1 MKWKIFSRRPPPLDP
16 QHWAHALTLCPYAR
30 QLPPGDRDRL
40 HEVAQAFLHIK
51 RFEGA
56 ADFEPTPVIR
66 AVIAVKASVPI
77 LNLGLEYY
85 DEWREIIVYPGDFR
99 VDDEY
104 VDDAGVMHRETR
116 DLCGQSLTQGPMVL
130 SWQTI
135 EEEREA
141 LDRDVVI
148 HECAHKLD
156 ILNGDANG
164 FPPLH
169 SDMQTARWTKTFADA
184 FERFGADV
192 DADFET
198 GLDPYGA
205 ADPAEFF
212 AVLSET
218 FFTAPAI
225 VARDFPA
232 VYRQLARFYRQDP
245 RRVLRAS
252 P

>member
-1 MKWKIFSRRPPPLDP
+1 MKWKIFSRRRPPLDP
-16 QHWAHALTLCPYAR
+16 RHWSRALTACPYALR
-30 QLPPGDRDRL
+30 LPGGDRNRL
-40 HEVAQAFLHIK
+40 RALVETFLQK
-51 RFEGA
+51 KTFEGA
-56 ADFEPTPVIR
+56 AGFEPTPAIR

-77 LNLGLEYY
+77 LNLGLDYY
-85 DEWREIIVYPGDFR
+85 DGWREIIVYPGDFR

-104 VDDAGVMHRETR
+104 VDEAGIAHRETR

-135 EEEREA
+135 EEERETP
-141 LDRDVVI
+141 DRDVVI

-169 SDMQTARWTKTFADA
+169 SDMNTDHWSETFAQA
-184 FERFGADV
+184 FTRFSADV
-192 DADFET
+192 DVSDDTA
-198 GLDPYGA
+198 LDPYGA
-205 ADPAEFF
+205 FDPAEFF

-218 FFTAPAI
+218 FFTAPGI

-232 VYRQLARFYRQDP
+232 VYRQLVRFYRQDP
-245 RRVLRAS
+245 RQVLRD
-252 P
+252 PP